1 MTTDDK
7 RHPEAMSKTIRRHP
21 EAIAKDLLPWGES
34 RKMPFKVIDSSLG
47 VMLLFPVFLEQHSC
61 IHSE

>member
-21 EAIAKDLLPWGES
+21 EAIAKDLLPWGGS
-34 RKMPFKVIDSSLG
+34 GKKIKAI
-47 VMLLFPVFLEQHSC
+47 SC
-61 IHSE
+61 QLQAVSH